1 MMCILRSTNPLCNYA
16 LRRRF
21 QRIERI
27 LNQTSHRAGGGMFGF
42 REGAE
47 GLLVLLFVAADAVGE
62 HRDDLMQVAN
72 DA

>member
-1 MMCILRSTNPLCNYA
+1 
-16 LRRRF
+16 
-21 QRIERI
+21 
-27 LNQTSHRAGGGMFGF
+27 MFGF
-42 REGAE
+42 REAAKQLSGGAKQQRRGAAAAQRRS

>member
-1 MMCILRSTNPLCNYA
+1 
-16 LRRRF
+16 
-21 QRIERI
+21 
-27 LNQTSHRAGGGMFGF
+27 MFGF
-42 REGAE
+42 REAAKRGAKQQRRGAAAAKRS

>member
-1 MMCILRSTNPLCNYA
+1 MLGFRDA
-16 LRRRF
+16 AKRRGEEAAKRRRSEAAAK
-21 QRIERI
+21 QR
-27 LNQTSHRAGGGMFGF
+27 S
-42 REGAE
+42 